1 MKTNGKHEVVT
12 RIARQS
18 LAFAALLA
26 MVLSIAAIS
35 GAQEGAT
42 SSAASVAK
50 TAAAPAKA
58 STSPAAKPAKGQHE
72 GITVHGHWVI
82 EVRNPD
88 GKLVTHREFEN
99 ALDPQMGAPLLAAI
113 LGRVVTPGSWYVT
126 LADTASIT
134 NQIVINEPGSTAY
147 AFCTGP
153 LTAQYAVNG
162 GAISCSNGLS
172 VAGPKNSSGTLIG
185 NTLTLAGSGT
195 VPQGFPADIGFVGTV
210 NLACATSNSPTTC
223 FTVPALSNFSFTDRS
238 LDGVGGDPP
247 QVPVVANQTVSATV
261 TLSFGPSY

>member
-1 MKTNGKHEVVT
+1 MKTNGKNEVMA

-18 LAFAALLA
+18 LVFAALVA
-26 MVLSIAAIS
+26 MVLSTTGIS
-35 GAQEGAT
+35 GAQAN
-42 SSAASVAK
+42 AASHAVK
-50 TAAAPAKA
+50 LR
-58 STSPAAKPAKGQHE
+58 KGQSE

-82 EVRNPD
+82 DVRNPD

-99 ALDPQMGAPLLAAI
+99 ALDPAQGAPLLAAI
-113 LGRVVTPGSWYVT
+113 LGRVVTPGSWYVV
-126 LADTASIT
+126 LADTASFS
-134 NQIVINEPGSTAY
+134 NVVVISEPGSTAY

-153 LTAQYAVNG
+153 LAGNYALTG

-185 NTLTLAGSGT
+185 STLTLAGSGT

-223 FTVPALSNFSFTDRS
+223 FTVPALSNYPFTDRS
-238 LDGVGGDPP
+238 LDGLGGDPP

-261 TLSFGPSY
+261 TLSFGPTY